1 MKDQQITNIIQA
13 LDSFTFSV
21 KDYLQDGG
29 TSVNRLALVYL
40 ANRLGTDAVIQIDV
54 LVSRILKG
62 KCINMMIQG
71 AKWLCVPQNSR
82 SQVACIIEGVRFSG
96 TVTIEPKKI
105 QVKVTNGGKT
115 RTCIIHPWSSS
126 VFTEEPYIGSRSTP
140 EGERCARNLFL
151 ETCYEELYC

>member
-1 MKDQQITNIIQA
+1 MKNQQITNIIQA

-29 TSVNRLALVYL
+29 TSVNRLALAYL
-40 ANRLGTDAVIQIDV
+40 ANRLGADAVFQMDV
-54 LVSRILKG
+54 LVSRILKE
-62 KCINMMIQG
+62 KNMDMMAQG
-71 AKWLCVPQNSR
+71 AVWLCAPHNSR
-82 SQVACIIEGVRFSG
+82 SQVACDIEGVRFSG
-96 TVTIEPKKI
+96 IATIEPKKI
-105 QVKVTNGGKT
+105 QVKVSNGGKT

-126 VFTEEPYIGSRSTP
+126 VFTEEPYIGSRSNP